1 MSSLKWLLSLPL
13 AFLFR
18 ALLRHPKYLAVIPL
32 IVPGALLKRIGGKS
46 RCLGYGYHLLQND
59 DPEGAWRWLR
69 LALQIGRPSIDD
81 YLLGANCLYN
91 GLGRFNDAMAL
102 LAQSNKDGESD
113 IKTLG
118 LENVTTRV
126 LDSIWVRHIGHCAQ
140 LDYVIKLG
148 ILEGRSKDDTILY
161 VPPGTKVANPY
172 LLGLIS
178 EHIRVVRRP
187 EDLPFDE
194 AAVQPLHYDLLGPRL
209 PDGTTA
215 YIWDIGGETY
225 NRWHAAARRPLL
237 TLPRETADRGFEAL
251 ARAGMPGDG
260 WFVALHVRE
269 GKWNGKSAGLHGILN
284 ADIATYT
291 DAIKAVTDRG
301 GWVIRMGDPDMTRL
315 PDMPRVFDYCHSD
328 LRSDWMDV
336 FIASQCRFMIGTSS
350 GPAYLPTL
358 FGVPS
363 VLTNW
368 WPPAQP
374 PWQNSDI
381 FVPKAL
387 KRAKDGGYLTLGE
400 TLREPVSF
408 CHSFNYL
415 AKLGLLVEDNDADTI
430 RCAVTEMLER
440 LEGTAKPDPDVAR
453 LREKAA
459 NIYQTHA
466 VFCMSQLS
474 AEYLSRHR
482 ELIV

>member
-1 MSSLKWLLSLPL
+1 MSSLKWLLSLPF

-32 IVPGALLKRIGGKS
+32 TVPGALLKRIGGKS

-113 IKTLG
+113 IKALG

-225 NRWHAAARRPLL
+225 NRWHAAARGAIL

-251 ARAGMPGDG
+251 ARAGVPRDG

-284 ADIATYT
+284 ADIATYA
-291 DAIKAVTDRG
+291 DAIKEITARG
-301 GWVIRMGDPDMTRL
+301 GWVVRMGDPGMAHL
-315 PDMPRVFDYCHSD
+315 APMKNVIDYCHSD
-328 LRSDWMDV
+328 WRADWLDV
-336 FIASQCRFMIGTSS
+336 FLATRCRFFLGSCS
-350 GPAYLPTL
+350 GPAFIPPIY
-358 FGVPS
+358 GVPS
-363 VLTNW
+363 LLTNW
-368 WPPAQP
+368 WPPAERA
-374 PWQNSDI
+374 WHAIDI
-381 FVPKAL
+381 FIPKL
-387 KRAKDGGYLTLGE
+387 IRRKSDGSYLTLGE
-400 TLREPVSF
+400 TLTEPFSW
-408 CHSFNYL
+408 CHSRRYL
-415 AKLGLLVEDNDADTI
+415 SETLGVDVEENEADLIRAGVEEMFDRLAGKPESAEVLALRARSDAVYQAHD
-430 RCAVTEMLER
+430 VPG
-440 LEGTAKPDPDVAR
+440 EG
-453 LREKAA
+453 
-459 NIYQTHA
+459 
-466 VFCMSQLS
+466 QLS
-474 AEYLSRHR
+474 REYLHR
-482 ELIV
+482 YGHLVV